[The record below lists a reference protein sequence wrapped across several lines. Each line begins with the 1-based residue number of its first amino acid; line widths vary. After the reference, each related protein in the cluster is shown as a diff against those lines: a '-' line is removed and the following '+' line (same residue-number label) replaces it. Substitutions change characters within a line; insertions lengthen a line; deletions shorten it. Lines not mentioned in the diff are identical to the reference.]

1 MDSPRLF
8 VGIIVPA
15 GLMWCGVSA
24 RNQGESDMN
33 ATAALPV
40 VGLDLAKSVFQLAVA
55 DGTWRVIEQHRLTRA
70 QLERWFANRAV
81 GLVVMEACGSAHHW
95 GRWLNARGIEVRLLP
110 AAYIRAYVKRNKTD
124 AADACALLEA
134 ARCADIV
141 PVRVKSLEQQALQG
155 LHRTRSLWMATR
167 TARINALRGL
177 CREFGVTVSQGAR
190 LGLEQIARVLADPGS
205 PVPEMIRG
213 TMKLLV
219 EEVRLLEARIGQL
232 ERELSAL
239 ARRSPACTT
248 LLTIPGVGLL
258 TATAMVA
265 ATSGS
270 VSHFRDARHF
280 ASWFGLTPKEH
291 SSGSWRHL
299 GRISK
304 RGDRYLRMLLTHGAR
319 SVLRAA
325 SLAAQRGQDLDGLR
339 RWALAVQSRANHNK
353 ATCALA
359 NKMARI
365 CYATLR
371 DAVPYGQPSPR
382 PRKKLERETFA
393 LAA

>member
-1 MDSPRLF
+1 
-8 VGIIVPA
+8 
-15 GLMWCGVSA
+15 
-24 RNQGESDMN
+24 MN
-33 ATAALPV
+33 ATAALPI
-40 VGLDLAKSVFQLAVA
+40 VGVDLAKSVFQLAVA
-55 DGTWRVIEQHRLTRA
+55 DGNWRVVEQQRLTRT
-70 QLERWFANRAV
+70 QFERWFANRAV

-95 GRWLNARGIEVRLLP
+95 ARWLNGLGIEVRLLP
-110 AAYIRAYVKRNKTD
+110 PPYVRAYVKRNKTD

-141 PVRVKSLEQQALQG
+141 PVRVKSVEQQALQG

-167 TARINALRGL
+167 TSRINALRGF
-177 CREFGVTVSQGAR
+177 CREFGIAIAQGAR
-190 LGLEQIARVLADPGS
+190 LGVEQIGRVLADPHS
-205 PVPEMIRG
+205 AVPELIRQ

-219 EEVRLLEARIGQL
+219 EEIRLLEARVSQL
-232 ERELSAL
+232 ERELTLL
-239 ARRSPACTT
+239 ARQAPACTR
-248 LLTIPGVGLL
+248 LLSIPGVGLL

-280 ASWFGLTPKEH
+280 ASWFGLTPKEY
-291 SSGSWRHL
+291 SSGGTRRL

-319 SVLRAA
+319 SVLQAATKAVQAGRAV
-325 SLAAQRGQDLDGLR
+325 DELR
-339 RWALAVQSRANHNK
+339 QWALALQRRSNHNK

-359 NKMARI
+359 NKLARI

-371 DAVPYGQPSPR
+371 DEQAYGRPAPR
-382 PRKKLERETFA
+382 PNKKIERTAFA
-393 LAA
+393 IAA

>member
-1 MDSPRLF
+1 
-8 VGIIVPA
+8 
-15 GLMWCGVSA
+15 
-24 RNQGESDMN
+24 MN

-40 VGLDLAKSVFQLAVA
+40 VGVDLAKSVFQVAVA
-55 DGTWRVIEQHRLTRA
+55 DEAWRVVEQQRLTRS
-70 QLERWFANRAV
+70 QFERWFANRAV

-95 GRWLNARGIEVRLLP
+95 GRWLNSLGIEVKLLP
-110 AAYIRAYVKRNKTD
+110 AAYVRAYVKRNKTD

-134 ARCADIV
+134 ARCADIA
-141 PVRVKSLEQQALQG
+141 PVRVKSVEQQALQG

-167 TARINALRGL
+167 TSRINALRGF
-177 CREFGVTVSQGAR
+177 CREFGILIAEGAR
-190 LGLEQIARVLADPGS
+190 LGVEQIGRVLADPNS
-205 PVPEMIRG
+205 AVPALIRP

-219 EEVRLLEARIGQL
+219 EEIRLLETRISQL
-232 ERELSAL
+232 ERELTLL
-239 ARRSPACTT
+239 ARESAACKT
-248 LLTIPGVGLL
+248 LLSIPGVGLL

-265 ATSGS
+265 ATSGNIG
-270 VSHFRDARHF
+270 HFRDARHF

-291 SSGSWRHL
+291 SSGSTRHL

-325 SLAAQRGQDLDGLR
+325 TVSAKAGRTLDALRG
-339 RWALAVQSRANHNK
+339 WALALQARSNHNK

-359 NKMARI
+359 NKLARI

-371 DAVPYGQPSPR
+371 DGEPYGQPAPR
-382 PRKKLERETFA
+382 PDKKIARAAFA
-393 LAA
+393 IAA